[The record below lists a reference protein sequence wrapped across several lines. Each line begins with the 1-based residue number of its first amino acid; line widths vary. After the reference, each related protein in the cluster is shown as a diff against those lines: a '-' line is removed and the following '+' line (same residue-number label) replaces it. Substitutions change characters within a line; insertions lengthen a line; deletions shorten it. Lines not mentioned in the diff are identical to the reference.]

1 VGDLV
6 GFAGNPMG
14 SYTEEQILP
23 ASFVVPVPSTIYPI
37 VGAAIM
43 LKGMTAQFLLRRCF
57 KVEPRHTILVH
68 AAAGEVG
75 FLLSMGS
82 FFGSEDKDTFQGS
95 LECLAFR
102 GYMVSFGQSSGAID
116 RVPLSALAPRSL
128 FLTQPSMMQYTATR
142 EELLETAGEL
152 FANVASGVL
161 RVRVTKT
168 YPLAEAAKAHADL
181 E

>member
-1 VGDLV
+1 
-6 GFAGNPMG
+6 MG

-23 ASFVVPVPSTIYPI
+23 ASFVVPVPSTFYPI

-75 FLLSMGS
+75 FLLSMGVMP
-82 FFGSEDKDTFQGS
+82 
-95 LECLAFR
+95 L
-102 GYMVSFGQSSGAID
+102 
-116 RVPLSALAPRSL
+116 VPLSL
-128 FLTQPSMMQYTATR
+128 PSMMQYTATR
-142 EELLETAGEL
+142 EELLETVGEL

-161 RVRVTKT
+161 KVRVTKT

-181 E
+181 EGRKTSGSIVLIFS